1 MAIHQIMLKT
11 KVKFLTLTSLVFF
24 VLLGVSNSIPLD
36 QPAAADQ
43 NADSEGPL
51 YIPEDALARYYGNP
65 YNDQDQENV
74 AKRAPQPDQVD
85 EELFPRYVQRR
96 SGTNDYWNLLKALEE
111 ELALE
116 AMSKQGIENDGAIAN
131 EPASTGDDVHKVN
144 KRRKF
149 SYVYTSNKK
158 RCIMCRRYGFWVTA
172 INKMGGRNLKGFLG
186 KHKNI
191 YNIYKRGSPSGKWL
205 PRPLVSSTQ

>member
-144 KRRKF
+144 KRR
-149 SYVYTSNKK
+149 
-158 RCIMCRRYGFWVTA
+158 RRYGFWVTA

>member
-24 VLLGVSNSIPLD
+24 ALLGVSNSIPLD
-36 QPAAADQ
+36 QPTAAEQ
-43 NADSEGPL
+43 NADSEAPV
-51 YIPEDALARYYGNP
+51 YIPADALARYYGNP
-65 YNDQDQENV
+65 YNDQDIV
-74 AKRAPQPDQVD
+74 SKRAPQPDQVE

-96 SGTNDYWNLLKALEE
+96 SGANDYWNLLKALEE

-116 AMSKQGIENDGAIAN
+116 EMSKQGTENDGAIVN
-131 EPASTGDDVHKVN
+131 EPASAGDDAHKVN
-144 KRRKF
+144 KRR
-149 SYVYTSNKK
+149 
-158 RCIMCRRYGFWVTA
+158 RRYGFWVTA

-205 PRPLVSSTQ
+205 PRPLVSSAQ